1 MIKKLLKIILLKLNL
16 ISSKTISRMQK
27 HLVRVVSDEEIT
39 NYVKSFNQSNIEV
52 LEISGNR
59 WEMLFAADNYRSLS
73 FPAIDVEKS
82 LKGTKQYDLIILEH
96 VLEHISDPKLA
107 LKNIYDILKPK
118 GRLIVVTP
126 FLIKIHESPLD
137 CTRWTKEGIKFLLFQ
152 IGFKDKN
159 IIVGQWGNRA
169 AIKANFKE
177 WVKYNP
183 LKHTLKN
190 EKDFPLAVW
199 AFAQKS

>member
-1 MIKKLLKIILLKLNL
+1 
-16 ISSKTISRMQK
+16 MQK

-59 WEMLFAADNYRSLS
+59 WGMLFKADNYYSLS
-73 FPAIDVEKS
+73 FAEIDVEKS
-82 LKGTKQYDLIILEH
+82 LNGMRQYDLIILEH

-137 CTRWTKEGIKFLLFQ
+137 CTRWTKEGLNFSYFKLVLKIK
-152 IGFKDKN
+152 
-159 IIVGQWGNRA
+159 
-169 AIKANFKE
+169 
-177 WVKYNP
+177 
-183 LKHTLKN
+183 T
-190 EKDFPLAVW
+190 
-199 AFAQKS
+199 